1 MFASLTMSYKDAIF
15 HPILKKIITFLTL
28 YLTAAGT
35 SFLPFR
41 EKILKSVLY
50 TGYVQFFACCLLNLL
65 QSGFHFHDSLEATF
79 MKVNNDLHFCYLLE
93 IV

>member
-1 MFASLTMSYKDAIF
+1 MFASLTMSYKDAIL
-15 HPILKKIITFLTL
+15 HPTLKKQIITFLTL
-28 YLTAAGT
+28 YLTTAGT
-35 SFLPFR
+35 LFLPFR

-79 MKVNNDLHFCYLLE
+79 MKVNSDLHFCYLLQ
-93 IV
+93 